1 MNPEWLKAR
10 QTRYGA
16 YLVTYLLVIIA
27 VLGATNWLA
36 NRHNKS
42 YDATANKRFSLSEQ
56 TGKVVKGL
64 SRDVTITYFDK
75 TTEFSRARDILDR
88 YNNFSTKLHIDY
100 VDPDKKP
107 QVAKAAGVRTYG
119 TIFVDSGL
127 RKEEAKSLT
136 EEDITGAL
144 IRSLKS
150 GERNV
155 CFVSGSGEHSLEES
169 GRAGY
174 SSVKES
180 LEKNNYKTRTVSLL
194 QAGSATTPAAV
205 KLGQPMAPPAADAP
219 KPEVPKD
226 CTVLVVA
233 GPKYDYTQPE
243 VDAIKTYVE
252 SSGRALFM
260 IDPPLKL
267 GREDYSGSPALAVVM
282 QSWGVTLNK
291 DLALDTSGIG
301 QIFGLG
307 PEVPLVTSYESQP
320 IVRDLKETA
329 TAFPLARTLEVK
341 SPQKGTAEKLFS
353 TSANSYATTRIN
365 SAEIRID
372 PKTDKK
378 GPLTLAAAGTYSSP
392 SADRGKEGRFVI
404 VGSSNWVTNNIL
416 RFNGNRD
423 LFLNMMNWL
432 SSDEDLISIRPKEPE
447 DRRLNITSR
456 QMSVLFYSSMV
467 FLPLIVVASGFAVWA
482 RRR

>member
-1 MNPEWLKAR
+1 MNTEWLQAR

-16 YLVTYLLVIIA
+16 YLFTYLVIIIA

-42 YDATANKRFSLSEQ
+42 YDSTSNKRFSLSEQ
-56 TGKVVKGL
+56 TDKVAKGL
-64 SRDVTITYFDK
+64 QRDVTITYFDK
-75 TTEFSRARDILDR
+75 TTEFGRARDLLDR
-88 YNNFSTKLHIDY
+88 YGNLSTKLHIVY

-107 QVAKAAGVRTYG
+107 QAAKAAGVRTYG
-119 TIFVDSGL
+119 TIYVDSGL
-127 RKEEAKSLT
+127 RREEAKSLT
-136 EEDITGAL
+136 EEDVTGAL

-155 CFVSGSGEHSLEES
+155 CFVTGSGEHSLDDS
-169 GRAGY
+169 GRTGY
-174 SSVKES
+174 SSVKEA
-180 LEKNNYKTRTVSLL
+180 LEKNNYKTRTISLL
-194 QAGSATTPAAV
+194 QAGTATTPVPV
-205 KLGQPMAPPAADAP
+205 KLGQPAAPAAANAA
-219 KPEVPKD
+219 KPQVPSD
-226 CTVLVVA
+226 CTVLVIA
-233 GPKYDYTQPE
+233 GPKYDYTQPA

-252 SSGRALFM
+252 NGGRALFL

-267 GREDYSGSPALAVVM
+267 GREDTAANAALASVI

-291 DLALDTSGIG
+291 DLALDTSGVG
-301 QIFGLG
+301 QLFNLG

-320 IVRDLKETA
+320 IVRDLKEVA
-329 TAFPLARTLEVK
+329 TAFPLSRTLEVK
-341 SPQKGTAEKLFS
+341 SPDKGTAEKLFS
-353 TSANSYATTRIN
+353 TSTNSFATTKIN

-378 GPLTLAAAGTYSSP
+378 GPLTLAAAGTYNTSGDKS
-392 SADRGKEGRFVI
+392 KEGRFVV
-404 VGSSNWVTNNIL
+404 VGSSNWVVNNIV

-432 SSDEDLISIRPKEPE
+432 SSDEDLISIRPKEPD
-447 DRRLNITSR
+447 DRRLNISNR
-456 QMSVLFYSSMV
+456 QMNTLFYSSMI
-467 FLPLIVVASGFAVWA
+467 FLPLIVVASGFAVWW

>member
-1 MNPEWLKAR
+1 MNSEWLKAR

-16 YLVTYLLVIIA
+16 YLFTYLAVIIA
-27 VLGATNWLA
+27 VLSATNWLA

-42 YDATANKRFSLSEQ
+42 YDATSNKRYSLSEQ
-56 TGKVVKGL
+56 TAKIVKGL
-64 SRDVTITYFDK
+64 NRDVTVTYFDK
-75 TTEFSRARDILDR
+75 ASEFTRARDLLDR
-88 YNNFSTKLHIDY
+88 YNNLSTKLHINY

-107 QVAKAAGVRTYG
+107 QIAKAAGVRTYG

-136 EEDITGAL
+136 EEDVTGAL

-155 CFVSGSGEHSLEES
+155 CFVSGSGEHSLDES
-169 GRAGY
+169 GRSGY
-174 SSVKES
+174 SSAKEA

-194 QAGSATTPAAV
+194 QAGSATTPETV
-205 KLGQPMAPPAADAP
+205 KLGQAPAAPAAGGP

-233 GPKYDYTQPE
+233 GPRYDYTQPE

-252 SSGRALFM
+252 NGGRALFL

-267 GREDYSGSPALAVVM
+267 GREDYSGSPALATVI

-307 PEVPLVTSYESQP
+307 PEVPLVTAYESQP
-320 IVRDLKETA
+320 IVRDLKEVA
-329 TAFPLARTLEVK
+329 TAFPLTRTLEVK
-341 SPQKGTAEKLFS
+341 SPDKGTAEKLFS
-353 TSANSYATTRIN
+353 TSSNSYATTRIN

-378 GPLTLAAAGTYSSP
+378 GPLTLAAAGTYGAAGGGKS
-392 SADRGKEGRFVI
+392 KEGRFVV
-404 VGSSNWVTNNIL
+404 VGSSNWVSNNIL

-447 DRRLNITSR
+447 DRRLNITGR
-456 QMSVLFYSSMV
+456 QMSALFYSSMV
-467 FLPLIVVASGFAVWA
+467 FLPLIVVASGMAVWF

>member
-1 MNPEWLKAR
+1 MNSEWLKAR

-16 YLVTYLLVIIA
+16 YLFTYLVVIIA

-42 YDATANKRFSLSEQ
+42 FDSTSNKRFSLSAQ
-56 TGKVVKGL
+56 TDKVVKGL

-75 TTEFSRARDILDR
+75 TTEFGRARDLLDR
-88 YNNFSTKLHIDY
+88 YGNLSTRLHIDY

-107 QVAKAAGVRTYG
+107 QLARAANVRTYG
-119 TIFVDSGL
+119 TIYVDSGL

-136 EEDITGAL
+136 EEDVTGAL

-155 CFVSGSGEHSLEES
+155 CFVTGSGEHGLDDS
-169 GRAGY
+169 GRTGY
-174 SSVKES
+174 SSVKEA
-180 LEKNNYKTRTVSLL
+180 LEKNNYKTKTISLL
-194 QAGSATTPAAV
+194 EAGGGATPPQAV
-205 KLGQPMAPPAADAP
+205 KLGQPAAPAADGA
-219 KPEVPKD
+219 KPTVPAD

-252 SSGRALFM
+252 NGGRALFL

-267 GREDYSGSPALAVVM
+267 GRDDYSGSPALAAVLE
-282 QSWGVTLNK
+282 SWGVTLDK
-291 DLALDTSGIG
+291 DLALDTSGVG

-320 IVRDLKETA
+320 IVRDLKDVA
-329 TAFPLARTLEVK
+329 TAFPLARTLDVK
-341 SPQKGTAEKLFS
+341 STSTGTAEKLLS
-353 TSANSYATTRIN
+353 TSSNSYATTAIN

-372 PKTDKK
+372 PKKDRK
-378 GPLTLAAAGTYSSP
+378 GPLTLAASGTYKG
-392 SADRGKEGRFVI
+392 AAGKEGRFVV
-404 VGSSNWVTNNIL
+404 VGSSNWASNNIL

-432 SSDEDLISIRPKEPE
+432 SSDEDLISIRPKDPE
-447 DRRLNITSR
+447 DRRLNISTR
-456 QMSVLFYSSMV
+456 QMSALAYSSML
-467 FLPLIVVASGFAVWA
+467 FLPLIVVVSGFVVWWQ
-482 RRR
+482 RR